1 VGEWE
6 RASETPPLPRFPASP
21 LAIRG
26 ILYALFLALITVVL
40 VPVAS
45 ADPLDE
51 ATRRVARQL
60 MCPVCEGQTVAD
72 SNAGLA
78 QDMRAVIRSKL
89 QAGETE
95 QQILDHFVR
104 SYGESILAEPPK
116 HGLGLMAWIG
126 PLLAIGIGAAILGLL
141 ATQWA
146 RKRQSGPVPVAPAVL
161 EEGVAE
167 EFRRFREEYQR

>member
-1 VGEWE
+1 V
-6 RASETPPLPRFPASP
+6 PRRSP
-21 LAIRG
+21 VHG
-26 ILYALFLALITVVL
+26 ILFALFLAVL
-40 VPVAS
+40 AVALAPVAS

-78 QDMRAVIRSKL
+78 QDMRAVIRTKL

-95 QQILDHFVR
+95 QQVLDHFVQ

-116 HGLGLMAWIG
+116 RGLGLVAWIG
-126 PLLAIGIGAAILGLL
+126 PMLAMGIGAAILGLL
-141 ATQWA
+141 AAQWA
-146 RKRQSGPVPVAPAVL
+146 RKRQSGPAPAAPASL